1 MLEAWYPGEQ
11 GGRAIADV
19 LTGAV
24 NPGGRLPFSWVRTIG
39 QNPYYYSI
47 KPSGRGYGY
56 VENDGSPL
64 YPFGYGL
71 SYTTF
76 EYSDFRLPEKLAA
89 GEPLRVK
96 VTVTNTGAVEG
107 DEVVQL
113 YAHDEI
119 ASVARPMKELVA
131 FKRITLAPGESKEV
145 EMEVPCRRFA
155 LWDAAMKHRVEEGWF
170 EVWLGRNANEKVTG
184 GRVYVAGCEISD

>member
-1 MLEAWYPGEQ
+1 M
-11 GGRAIADV
+11 

-24 NPGGRLPFSWVRTIG
+24 NPGGRLPFSWVRSIG

-76 EYSDFRLPEKLAA
+76 EYRDFQLPSELKA
-89 GEPLRVK
+89 GENLK
-96 VTVTNTGAVEG
+96 VTVTVANTGSVAG

-113 YAHDEI
+113 YAHDEL
-119 ASVARPMKELVA
+119 ASVARPLKQLVA
-131 FKRITLAPGESKEV
+131 FKRVTLAPGESRQV
-145 EMEVPCRRFA
+145 ELEVPYRQFG
-155 LWDAAMKHRVEEGWF
+155 LWDRKMRFGVEEGWF
-170 EVWLGRNANEKVTG
+170 EMWLGRNANDRIDG
-184 GRVYVAGCEISD
+184 GQVYVR